1 MIKLKFWLALGKL
14 KDALERCGV
23 AKLPVMDKISRYVK
37 QKWFRE
43 FDEHSLEG
51 ICVKLNGLKV
61 YMPPRF
67 TSHYFVLEYEP
78 VTQGVFLGS
87 VRAGDVVVDV
97 GAHIGHYSLLAAK
110 VVGESGKVYAV
121 EPCQETV
128 RLLEKSIH
136 ANGMKNLV
144 VHCCAAGNS
153 QCLREFN
160 ITGSSDSH
168 GFYHH
173 PNTETL
179 NTVQVKQEKIDS
191 IVGGRVNVVKID
203 VEGAEIEVLEGMED
217 ILMRNHDITLFVEWF
232 PAGMK
237 SAGRDPSE
245 LPERLRRLN
254 FMDIRVIDD
263 TARSIRPVDEVIP
276 MIREGSFPP
285 TWYANLWARRG

>member
-1 MIKLKFWLALGKL
+1 MNKLKFWLALGKL

-23 AKLPVMDKISRYVK
+23 AKFPLTDKIAKYVK
-37 QKWFRE
+37 QRWFGE
-43 FDEHSLEG
+43 FDEQSLEG
-51 ICVKLNGLKV
+51 ICVNLKGLKV

-67 TSHYFVLEYEP
+67 TRHYFVREYEP
-78 VTQGVFLGS
+78 VTQRVFLES

-97 GAHIGHYSLLAAK
+97 GAHIGYFSLLAAK
-110 VVGESGKVYAV
+110 VVGETGKVYAV

-136 ANGMKNLV
+136 ANSIRNLA

-168 GFYHH
+168 GFYRH

-179 NTVQVKQEKIDS
+179 NTVQVKQEKVDS
-191 IVGGRVNVVKID
+191 IVEGRVNVAKID
-203 VEGAEIEVLEGMED
+203 VEGAEIEVLEGMEN
-217 ILMRNHDITLFVEWF
+217 ILMRNHDIILFVEWF

-245 LPERLRRLN
+245 LPERLRKLN

-263 TARSIRPVDEVIP
+263 TAESIRPVDEVIS
-276 MIREGSFPP
+276 MIRKGLLPP
-285 TWYANLWARRG
+285 SWYANLWARRG